1 MRKRKSSP
9 VFGIVVVAAIALIVP
24 ALCKEK
30 REPPSEDAPPEK
42 FSLSFGDDFDA
53 GMNFVDDFGISIVL
67 AVDVSGSMADSPA
80 SGGDRKYVQATN
92 ALVTVSDYLKGLAE
106 KQRDLKIQVALL
118 RFSDKVEVVLPMTLL
133 DDGGY
138 ARLRQ
143 MCVPANF
150 APGGGTAIGAGLQ
163 KGSELLAQSG
173 TIFNSLIVVTDGENN
188 RKPEPADVI
197 AAIYS
202 NRNNKSSDAMKVRTS
217 TQILSFIGF
226 DVASPQFD
234 LYHQMGGRITS
245 ASNQTELEG
254 SLKALL
260 EADITKLE

>member
-1 MRKRKSSP
+1 MKRKSSP
-9 VFGIVVVAAIALIVP
+9 LFGIVVVAAIALIIP
-24 ALCKEK
+24 AVCTEKKEEV
-30 REPPSEDAPPEK
+30 RTETPPEGYALA
-42 FSLSFGDDFDA
+42 FSDDFDA

-80 SGGDRKYVQATN
+80 GGGDRKYIQATN
-92 ALVTVSDYLKGLAE
+92 ALITVSDYLMGLAE
-106 KQRDLKIQVALL
+106 KQSDLKIQVALL

-133 DDGGY
+133 DEGGY

-143 MCVPANF
+143 MCAPANF

-188 RKPEPADVI
+188 RQPEPADVI
-197 AAIYS
+197 DAIYA
-202 NRNNKSSDAMKVRTS
+202 NRNDKSTDAMKVRTS
-217 TQILSFIGF
+217 TQLLSFIGF
-226 DVASPQFD
+226 DIESPQFD
-234 LYHQMGGRITS
+234 LFHRLGGRVTS
-245 ASNQTELEG
+245 ASNQAELED